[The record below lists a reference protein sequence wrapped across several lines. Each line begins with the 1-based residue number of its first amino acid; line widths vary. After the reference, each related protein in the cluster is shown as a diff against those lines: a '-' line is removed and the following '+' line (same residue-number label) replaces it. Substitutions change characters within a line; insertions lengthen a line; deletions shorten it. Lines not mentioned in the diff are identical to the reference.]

1 MKPAGKPSE
10 NNNRNDRRD
19 FLDQLEDEHR
29 KILEIL
35 REVKTQGVHTM
46 DGRNALT
53 AAKDL
58 MCMHFKKEDEI
69 LYPAL
74 KEAIKKNPEK
84 QNIIE
89 TLIEDMKEVTD
100 FCQSFFEKYA
110 IGGGGIEFL
119 RDFEKLY
126 MMLESRLKKE
136 ETILYPNYFSD

>member
-1 MKPAGKPSE
+1 M
-10 NNNRNDRRD
+10 NQMNRKEMRGTAIQKRD
-19 FLDQLEDEHR
+19 FLNQLEDEHR

-35 REVKTQGVHTM
+35 WEVKKQGVHTM
-46 DGRNALT
+46 DGRNSLT

-100 FCQSFFEKYA
+100 FCQSFFEKYT

-126 MMLESRLKKE
+126 KMLESRLKKE